1 MNLTIE
7 NENYSASVVILK
19 HIFDIEGADFIKK
32 AVVNGNSVIVS
43 KDAKEGDK
51 MIYFISG
58 TALSPELCFNNDL
71 YESQELNL
79 NKDKRGYVSS
89 KQRRVRAIKLRGVVS
104 DGLLL
109 PVGAV
114 NYLGVD
120 GATLQEGDSFTH
132 INDTEVCYKY
142 VAATSA
148 KGQSGGTQK
157 AKGPKLGEILIPG
170 QFRLHHETAHL
181 GRNLFKFNLDDE
193 IVITDKL
200 HGSSVILSNVLVKRQ
215 LTLVER
221 IAKYFGAAVV
231 EEEYTGIYSSGKPKS
246 GLPKGIISKWFN
258 VNKSFYSDDIWKT
271 CYNDFEYA
279 LQKGIT
285 IYGEVVG
292 NHVQKGFDY
301 SKLHNRD
308 GYGFLV
314 YRIARTNVDGKVDE
328 FTWNQVEDY
337 CENYQLSTVPVVYK
351 GTLRNWVNGAVSL
364 ENEADIDQIRE
375 SIFEAMKKRYL
386 EKNCPYCVN
395 KMPAE
400 GVCVRKERP
409 YDVYKLKSDA
419 FKLLENKNQED
430 GVTDTE
436 EEA

>member
-7 NENYSASVVILK
+7 NENYSASVVVLK

-32 AVVNGNSVIVS
+32 TIVNGNSVIVS

-58 TALSPELCFNNDL
+58 TALSEDLCYNNNL
-71 YESQELNL
+71 FESKELNL
-79 NKDKRGYVSS
+79 DKDTRGYVSS
-89 KQRRVRAIKLRGVVS
+89 KQKRVRAIKLKGVTS

-109 PVGAV
+109 PVTAV
-114 NYLGVD
+114 NFFGVD
-120 GATLQEGDSFTH
+120 GNSLQEGDAFTH
-132 INDTEVCYKY
+132 VNGVEVCYKY
-142 VAATSA
+142 VALSPA
-148 KGQSGGTQK
+148 KSQGSGTQK
-157 AKGPKLGEILIPG
+157 QKGPKLAQILVPG

-181 GRNLFKFNLDDE
+181 GRNLFKLNLDDD
-193 IVITDKL
+193 IIITDKL

-215 LTLVER
+215 LSLVER
-221 IAKYFGAAVV
+221 IAKYLGAAVV
-231 EEEYTGIYSSGKPKS
+231 EEDYTGIYSSGKPKS
-246 GLPKGIISKWFN
+246 GLPKGIISKWLNNGNSYYSYN
-258 VNKSFYSDDIWKT
+258 VWKT
-271 CYNDFEYA
+271 CYDDFNYA

-285 IYGEVVG
+285 LYGEVVG
-292 NHVQKGFDY
+292 SHIQKNFDY

-314 YRIARTNVDGKVDE
+314 YRITSTNVDGKVIE
-328 FTWNQVEDY
+328 FTWNQIEEY
-337 CENYQLSTVPVVYK
+337 CENYQLNTVPVVYK

-400 GVCVRKERP
+400 GVCIRKERP
-409 YDVYKLKSDA
+409 YDVFKLKSDA

-430 GVTDTE
+430 GVADTE

>member
-7 NENYSASVVILK
+7 NENYSASVVVLK

-32 AVVNGNSVIVS
+32 TIVNGNAVIIS

-58 TALSPELCFNNDL
+58 TALSPEVCFNNDL

-89 KQRRVRAIKLRGVVS
+89 KQRRVRAIKLRGVTS

-109 PVGAV
+109 PITAV
-114 NYLGVD
+114 NFINEVD
-120 GATLQEGDSFTH
+120 GNLLQEGDSFTH
-132 INDTEVCYKY
+132 INGFEVCYKY
-142 VAATSA
+142 SPPKPT
-148 KGQSGGTQK
+148 QSQENSKKQK
-157 AKGPKLGEILIPG
+157 PPKLAEILIPG

-181 GRNLFKFNLDDE
+181 GRNLFKLNLDDD
-193 IVITDKL
+193 IIITDKL
-200 HGSSVILSNVLVKRQ
+200 HGSSVILSNVLTKRD
-215 LTLVER
+215 LSVVER

-231 EEEYTGIYSSGKPKS
+231 EEQYTGIYSSGKPKS
-246 GLPKGIISKWFN
+246 GLPKGIISKWL
-258 VNKSFYSDDIWKT
+258 NKNTSFYSDDIWKK
-271 CYNDFEYA
+271 CYDDFEYA

-292 NHVQKGFDY
+292 SHVQKGFDY

-314 YRIARTNVDGKVDE
+314 YRITRTNVDGKVDE
-328 FTWNQVEDY
+328 FTWNQIEDY
-337 CENYQLSTVPVVYK
+337 CENYQLNTVPLVYK
-351 GTLRNWVNGAVSL
+351 GTLRNWVKGAVNL
-364 ENEADIDQIRE
+364 ENELDIDQIRE
-375 SIFEAMKKRYL
+375 SILDAMKKRYL
-386 EKNCPYCVN
+386 EKNCPYCKN

-409 YDVYKLKSDA
+409 YEVFKLKSDA
-419 FKLLENKNQED
+419 FKLLENKNQEEGAFD
-430 GVTDTE
+430 IE
-436 EEA
+436 ES